1 MKLIN
6 KQIVSLP
13 SDDKK
18 FTYIVRYMPWFTSR
32 VMVNFIY
39 GDSGVLHSHPW
50 SYFTFILW
58 GGYKETII
66 KDGKLVTKNRYPGWF
81 SYRKYSNFHQVEPL
95 GKRCITFFIRGKEI
109 KHTKFLVDGKE
120 IRDIKY
126 WRSIGCTRQEIDE
139 SIEIT

>member
-66 KDGKLVTKNRYPGWF
+66 KDVCILIKFCGEKKKIKKLYF
-81 SYRKYSNFHQVEPL
+81 QNFHIQS
-95 GKRCITFFIRGKEI
+95 FINSF
-109 KHTKFLVDGKE
+109 H
-120 IRDIKY
+120 
-126 WRSIGCTRQEIDE
+126 SILFEL
-139 SIEIT
+139 